1 LLGRQTRTRTE
12 VGEVT
17 FHGAGPDTH
26 DLGGVLDGSTRGDE
40 GCQYVHLALG
50 RGPGKG
56 AAQVAVPHASR
67 RAAANQSSRP
77 SIGMS

>member
-1 LLGRQTRTRTE
+1 M
-12 VGEVT
+12 T

-26 DLGGVLDGSTRGDE
+26 DLGGVLDGSTGGDE
-40 GCQYVHLALG
+40 GCQYVHLALD

-67 RAAANQSSRP
+67 LAAASHASWP
-77 SIGMS
+77 SIGIR